1 MPADD
6 GRSAEA
12 IREEIRAERAKLNEA
27 VGALGTG
34 AKRSGKIAGSAVGAV
49 GGMLLFARRLR
60 RRRSG

>member
-12 IREEIRAERAKLNEA
+12 IREEIRTERAKLNEA

-34 AKRSGKIAGSAVGAV
+34 AKRSGKIAGSTVGAV
-49 GGMLLFARRLR
+49 GGILLLARRLR
-60 RRRSG
+60 RRRSD